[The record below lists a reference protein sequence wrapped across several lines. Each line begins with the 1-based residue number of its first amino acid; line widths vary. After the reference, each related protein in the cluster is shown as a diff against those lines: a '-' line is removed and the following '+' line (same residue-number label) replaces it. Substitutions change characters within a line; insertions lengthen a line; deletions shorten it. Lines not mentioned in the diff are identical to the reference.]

1 MMLENSVATIISLS
15 CPLILMVIGETISE
29 RVGVIN
35 LSMEGSVMLAAMLGF
50 AVAVIT
56 GSVLLG
62 FICALLCGST
72 ISAIIALFD
81 VKFGMN
87 QIVVGFILSMIC
99 INLSNFLGQ
108 SYVNIPGPRIPSIN
122 FGIMNEIPFLGKII
136 FSQNILVIF
145 SFLSVF
151 ISWLFLF
158 RTSAGLLLRSIGEN
172 PEAAKMRGVN
182 VNFYRFLYVT
192 VGGAFIG
199 LGGAAFSLHAKYG
212 WSDSHTANF
221 GWIALAIVIFEV
233 ALNAFSLFNHANI
246 RLPEAWDKRVSTIL
260 VTQRLHR
267 IHHSQAKQYSNTN
280 YGFSVTWWDKLFN
293 SFTSQSRVDDATFEI
308 GQKDI
313 PAVKE
318 NASVL
323 ALLKQPFNH
332 KPEGQ

>member
-50 AVAVIT
+50 AVSVIT
-56 GSVLLG
+56 GNVLLG

-145 SFLSVF
+145 SFLSIF
-151 ISWLFLF
+151 ISWFFLF

-172 PEAAKMRGVN
+172 PEAAKIRGVN

-221 GWIALAIVIFEV
+221 GWIALAIVIFGGWNPV
-233 ALNAFSLFNHANI
+233 RASIGALAFGALQIIAMRLQDVFIELAQVLPLIPFPTMIIMLILFNRIGSSTGNWI
-246 RLPEAWDKRVSTIL
+246 PSTI
-260 VTQRLHR
+260 
-267 IHHSQAKQYSNTN
+267 K
-280 YGFSVTWWDKLFN
+280 N
-293 SFTSQSRVDDATFEI
+293 SII
-308 GQKDI
+308 GLQ
-313 PAVKE
+313 P
-318 NASVL
+318 S
-323 ALLKQPFNH
+323 ALGRSIKR
-332 KPEGQ
+332 